1 MWSKRA
7 ESDNGSNGSRA
18 IALAFS
24 DGPGLP
30 RIITTLRSRGY
41 RFLTVPQLLGLRP
54 SYDAPDGP

>member
-1 MWSKRA
+1 MSSKQA
-7 ESDNGSNGSRA
+7 DLDSGSNGSRA

-41 RFLTVPQLLGLRP
+41 RFLTVPQLLGLR
-54 SYDAPDGP
+54 SGCEAPDGP